1 MIEPTVDM
9 ATTYETARR
18 AYFVAQDHTAVG
30 LTVAEHHQAAC
41 LAGLAA
47 VFALVERDYCLEPPG
62 HASRSPRPKWP
73 LGRGGSHPHYCVSCS
88 DGVDEG
94 PGCMNCRWTG
104 MDQTP
109 WPNCEACP

>member
-1 MIEPTVDM
+1 MIEPTDEMVQAFM
-9 ATTYETARR
+9 RAASQTPVQVAGRELLNAR
-18 AYFVAQDHTAVG
+18 
-30 LTVAEHHQAAC
+30 
-41 LAGLAA
+41 AGVAA
-47 VFALVERDYCLEPPG
+47 VLAILEREYCLERRG
-62 HASRSPRPKWP
+62 HVYHPLSRKWP

-109 WPNCEACP
+109 WPDCEACR

>member
-1 MIEPTVDM
+1 VIEPTDEM
-9 ATTYETARR
+9 RR
-18 AYFVAQDHTAVG
+18 AFEDAFEAAAPTDGMRFKEDH
-30 LTVAEHHQAAC
+30 LIQMD
-41 LAGLAA
+41 AGLAA
-47 VFALVERDYCLEPPG
+47 VLTIVERDYCLQPPG

-109 WPNCEACP
+109 WPNCEACQ